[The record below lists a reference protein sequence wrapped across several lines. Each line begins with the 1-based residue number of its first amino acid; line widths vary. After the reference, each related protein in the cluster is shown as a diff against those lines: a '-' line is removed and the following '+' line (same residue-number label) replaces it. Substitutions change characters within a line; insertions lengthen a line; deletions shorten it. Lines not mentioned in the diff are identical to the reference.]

1 MLERRHAMSQIPP
14 THALPTLALPTLADI
29 RAAEQRIRPVIP
41 PTPFLQSRT
50 LSEMLG
56 CELWLKFENLH
67 FTASFKERGA
77 LNKLLL
83 LTPEERAKGVVAV
96 SAGNHALALAFH
108 ARRVGVKATIV
119 MPVTAPVVKAS
130 GARDFGAE
138 VIMHGKTFA
147 DAAELIPG
155 LIAER
160 GLILVHPFDDP
171 AVTAGQGTAGIE
183 MLEQVPELEML
194 VVPVGGGGLIGGIA
208 TAAKAMKP
216 SIRVVGVQT
225 ELYSGMAGLLGVA
238 GNAVSGGPSVAEG
251 IAVKEPGRLTRE
263 IARLHVDEMLV
274 VPEPA
279 IEDAV
284 TLLLE
289 IEKTLTEG
297 AGAAGVAAIRARP
310 ELFAGRKV
318 GAVLCGGNI
327 DLQLLVSVLHR
338 SLARRGR
345 LVRLTVTTLDAA
357 GQLAD
362 IASIIAKHG
371 GNIVEVWHDRIFA
384 SPFAKTTAIDI
395 EFELQNPAS
404 RQLIEAELTLKGMGV
419 VRR

>member
-1 MLERRHAMSQIPP
+1 MS
-14 THALPTLALPTLADI
+14 AALPTLADI
-29 RAAEQRIRPVIP
+29 RAAEARIRPVIP
-41 PTPFLQSRT
+41 PTPFLRSLT
-50 LSEMLG
+50 LSHMLG
-56 CELWLKFENLH
+56 CELTLKFENLN

-83 LTPEERAKGVVAV
+83 LTPEERERGVVAV
-96 SAGNHALALAFH
+96 SAGNHALALAYH
-108 ARRVGVKATIV
+108 AQRLGIAATIV
-119 MPVTAPVVKAS
+119 MPETAPVVKVS
-130 GARDFGAE
+130 GVRDFGAK
-138 VIMHGKTFA
+138 VILHGKTFA
-147 DAAELIPG
+147 DAAELLPG
-155 LIAER
+155 LIAEH
-160 GLILVHPFDDP
+160 GLVLCHPFDD
-171 AVTAGQGTAGIE
+171 AAIVAGQGTAGIE
-183 MLEQVPELEML
+183 MVEAAPDLDTL

-208 TAAKAMKP
+208 TAAKALKP
-216 SIRVVGVQT
+216 GIRVIGVQT
-225 ELYSGMAGLLGVA
+225 ELYSGMAGVMA
-238 GNAVSGGPSVAEG
+238 GAGGAITGGPSVAEG

-263 IARLHVDEMLV
+263 IVRRHVDEMLV

-310 ELFAGRKV
+310 ELFRGRKV
-318 GAVLCGGNI
+318 GVVLCGGNI

-362 IASIIAKHG
+362 VAAIIGRHG
-371 GNIVEVWHDRIFA
+371 GNIVEVWHDRVFA

-395 EFELQNPAS
+395 EFELQNPQA
-404 RQLIEAELTLKGMGV
+404 RQEIEAELIAKGIGV

>member
-1 MLERRHAMSQIPP
+1 MSQVPP
-14 THALPTLALPTLADI
+14 TQILPTQVPPTLALPTLADI

-171 AVTAGQGTAGIE
+171 AVIAGQGTAGIE

-371 GNIVEVWHDRIFA
+371 GNIVEVWHDRVFA

-395 EFELQNPAS
+395 EFELQNAAA

>member
-1 MLERRHAMSQIPP
+1 MPIS
-14 THALPTLALPTLADI
+14 LPTLADI
-29 RAAEQRIRPVIP
+29 HAAEERIRPTIP

-50 LSEMLG
+50 LSEMFG
-56 CELWLKFENLH
+56 CELWLKFENLN

-83 LTPEERAKGVVAV
+83 LTPEERKKGVVAV
-96 SAGNHALALAFH
+96 SAGNHALALAYH

-138 VIMHGKTFA
+138 VILHGKTFA
-147 DAAELIPG
+147 DAAELLPG

-160 GLILVHPFDDP
+160 GLILAHPFDDP
-171 AVTAGQGTAGIE
+171 AIVAGQGTAGLE
-183 MLEQVPELEML
+183 MLSAVPELDTV

-208 TAAKAMKP
+208 TAAKAIKP
-216 SIRVVGVQT
+216 SIRIVGVQT
-225 ELYSGMAGLLGVA
+225 ELYSGMAGVLGAARSPVA
-238 GNAVSGGPSVAEG
+238 GGPSVAEG

-263 IARLHVDEMLV
+263 IVRAKVDEMLV
-274 VPEPA
+274 VPESA

-284 TLLLE
+284 ALLLE

-297 AGAAGVAAIRARP
+297 AGAAGVAAIKARP
-310 ELFAGRKV
+310 ELFKGRKV

-357 GQLAD
+357 GELAE
-362 IASIIAKHG
+362 ITSIIARHG

-395 EFELQNPAS
+395 EFELQNPDA
-404 RQLIEAELTLKGMGV
+404 RRLIEADLTAKGMGV
-419 VRR
+419 VQR

>member
-1 MLERRHAMSQIPP
+1 MNDR
-14 THALPTLALPTLADI
+14 TKNLPTLADI
-29 RAAEQRIRPVIP
+29 RAAEARIRPSIP
-41 PTPFLQSRT
+41 PTPFMHSRT
-50 LSEMLG
+50 LSDILG
-56 CELWLKFENLH
+56 CKLMLKFENLN

-83 LTPEERAKGVVAV
+83 LTPQEREKGVVAV
-96 SAGNHALALAFH
+96 SAGNHALALAYH
-108 ARRVGVKATIV
+108 ARRLGIAATIV
-119 MPVTAPVVKAS
+119 MPVTAPVVKAA

-138 VIMHGKTFA
+138 VILHGKTFA
-147 DAAELIPG
+147 DAAELLPG

-160 GLILVHPFDDP
+160 GLVLVHPFDDP
-171 AVTAGQGTAGIE
+171 AVVCGQGTVGVE
-183 MLEQVPELEML
+183 MLEQAPDLDTL

-216 SIRVVGVQT
+216 GIRVVGVQT
-225 ELYSGMAGLLGVA
+225 ELYSGMAGVLGATRVSVA
-238 GNAVSGGPSVAEG
+238 GGPSVAEG
-251 IAVKEPGRLTRE
+251 IAVKEPGQLTRE
-263 IARLHVDEMLV
+263 IVRRYVDEMLV
-274 VPEPA
+274 VPESA

-297 AGAAGVAAIRARP
+297 AGAAGVAAIKAGP
-310 ELFAGRKV
+310 EFFKGRTV

-362 IASIIAKHG
+362 ITSIIAKHG
-371 GNIVEVWHDRIFA
+371 GNIVEVWHDRVFA

-395 EFELQNPAS
+395 EFELQNPNA
-404 RQLIEAELTLKGMGV
+404 RQLIENELTSKGMSV
-419 VRR
+419 VKR

>member
-1 MLERRHAMSQIPP
+1 MS
-14 THALPTLALPTLADI
+14 PTLPSLADI
-29 RAAEQRIRPVIP
+29 RAAEARIRSAVPK
-41 PTPFLQSRT
+41 TPFLQSRT
-50 LSEMLG
+50 LSEMFG
-56 CELWLKFENLH
+56 CELWLKFENLN

-83 LTPEERAKGVVAV
+83 LTPEERQKGVVTV
-96 SAGNHALALAFH
+96 SAGNHALALAYH

-119 MPVTAPVVKAS
+119 MPETAPIVKAS

-138 VIMHGKTFA
+138 VILHGKTFA

-155 LIAER
+155 LISER
-160 GLILVHPFDDP
+160 GLVLVHPFDDP
-171 AVTAGQGTAGIE
+171 AVISGQGTVGIE
-183 MLEQVPELEML
+183 MLEDVPALEML

-216 SIRVVGVQT
+216 GIRVLGVQT
-225 ELYSGMAGLLGVA
+225 ELYSGMAGALGRSR
-238 GNAVSGGPSVAEG
+238 NAVSGGPSVAEG
-251 IAVKEPGRLTRE
+251 IAVKEPGRLTRKIVRNE
-263 IARLHVDEMLV
+263 VEELLV
-274 VPEPA
+274 VPETA

-284 TLLLE
+284 ALLLE

-297 AGAAGVAAIRARP
+297 AGAAGVAAIKSHAER
-310 ELFAGRKV
+310 FKGRKV
-318 GAVLCGGNI
+318 GVVLCGGNI

-395 EFELQNPAS
+395 EFELQNPAA
-404 RQLIEAELTLKGMGV
+404 RQAIEADIALKGMGV
-419 VRR
+419 VKR

>member
-1 MLERRHAMSQIPP
+1 MTP
-14 THALPTLALPTLADI
+14 ALPTLADI

-56 CELWLKFENLH
+56 CELWLKFENLN

-83 LTPEERAKGVVAV
+83 LTPEERERGVVAV

-108 ARRVGVKATIV
+108 ARRVGVKAVIV
-119 MPVTAPVVKAS
+119 MPVTAPTVKAS

-138 VIMHGKTFA
+138 VILHGKTFA

-171 AVTAGQGTAGIE
+171 AVAAGQGTAGIE

-225 ELYSGMAGLLGVA
+225 ELYSGMAGLLGAA
-238 GNAVSGGPSVAEG
+238 GEASLGGPSVAEG

-263 IARLHVDEMLV
+263 IARRHVDEMLV

-284 TLLLE
+284 ALLLE

-297 AGAAGVAAIRARP
+297 AGAAGVAAIRSRP

-327 DLQLLVSVLHR
+327 DLQLLVAVLHR

-362 IASIIAKHG
+362 IASIIARHG
-371 GNIVEVWHDRIFA
+371 GNILEVWHDRVFA

-395 EFELQNPAS
+395 EFELQNPDS
-404 RQLIEAELTLKGMGV
+404 RKLIEAELATKGMGV

>member
-1 MLERRHAMSQIPP
+1 MPIP
-14 THALPTLALPTLADI
+14 LPTLADI
-29 RAAEQRIRPVIP
+29 RAAEARIRPTIP

-50 LSEMLG
+50 LSQMFG
-56 CELWLKFENLH
+56 CELWLKFENLN

-83 LTPEERAKGVVAV
+83 LTAEEREKGVVAV

-119 MPVTAPVVKAS
+119 MPVTAPAVKVM
-130 GARDFGAE
+130 GAREFGAE
-138 VIMHGKTFA
+138 VILHGKTFA
-147 DAAELIPG
+147 DAAELLPA
-155 LIAER
+155 LRAER
-160 GLILVHPFDDP
+160 GLVLCHPFDDP
-171 AVTAGQGTAGIE
+171 AIVAGQGTAAIE
-183 MLEQVPELEML
+183 MLEQVPELDTL

-208 TAAKAMKP
+208 TAAKAIKP
-216 SIRVVGVQT
+216 EIRVLGVQT
-225 ELYSGMAGLLGVA
+225 ELYSGMAGVLGAARTVA
-238 GNAVSGGPSVAEG
+238 GGPSVAEG
-251 IAVKEPGRLTRE
+251 IAVKEPGHLTRQ
-263 IARLHVDEMLV
+263 IVRSKVDDMLV

-284 TLLLE
+284 ALLLE

-297 AGAAGVAAIRARP
+297 AGAAGVAAVATRR
-310 ELFAGRKV
+310 ELFEGRKV

-357 GQLAD
+357 GELAE
-362 IASIIAKHG
+362 ITSIIARHG

-395 EFELQNPAS
+395 EFELQNPEA
-404 RQLIEAELTLKGMGV
+404 RKFIEAELTAKGMGV
-419 VRR
+419 VQR

>member
-1 MLERRHAMSQIPP
+1 MLERRAVMSP
-14 THALPTLALPTLADI
+14 ALPTLADI
-29 RAAEQRIRPVIP
+29 RAAEARIRPSIP
-41 PTPFLQSRT
+41 PTPFLHSRT
-50 LSEMLG
+50 LSEILG
-56 CELWLKFENLH
+56 CELWLKFENLN

-83 LTPEERAKGVVAV
+83 LTPQERAKGVVTV

-108 ARRVGVKATIV
+108 ARRLGVKAVIV
-119 MPVTAPVVKAS
+119 MPVTAPAVKVS

-138 VIMHGKTFA
+138 VILHGKTFA
-147 DAAELIPG
+147 DAAEIIPA

-160 GLILVHPFDDP
+160 GLVLVHPFDDP
-171 AVTAGQGTAGIE
+171 AVIAGQGTAGIE
-183 MLEQVPELEML
+183 MLEQSPGLEML

-208 TAAKAMKP
+208 TAAKALKP
-216 SIRVVGVQT
+216 AIRVIGVQT
-225 ELYSGMAGLLGVA
+225 ELYSGMAGVLGA
-238 GNAVSGGPSVAEG
+238 TGQAIAGGPSVAEG
-251 IAVKEPGRLTRE
+251 IAVKEPGRLTSE
-263 IARLHVDEMLV
+263 IVRAHVDEMLV
-274 VPEPA
+274 VPEAA

-297 AGAAGVAAIRARP
+297 AGAAGVAAIKARP
-310 ELFAGRKV
+310 ELFKGRKV

-371 GNIVEVWHDRIFA
+371 GNIVEVWHDRVFA

-395 EFELQNPAS
+395 EFELQNPQA
-404 RQLIEAELTLKGMGV
+404 RQSIEAELGLKGMGV

>member
-1 MLERRHAMSQIPP
+1 MS
-14 THALPTLALPTLADI
+14 LSLPTLADI
-29 RAAEQRIRPVIP
+29 RAAEARIRPTIP
-41 PTPFLQSRT
+41 PTPFLHSRT
-50 LSEMLG
+50 LSQMFG
-56 CELWLKFENLH
+56 CELWLKFENLN

-83 LTPEERAKGVVAV
+83 LTPQEREKGVVAV

-119 MPVTAPVVKAS
+119 MPVTAPAVKVM
-130 GARDFGAE
+130 GARGFGAE
-138 VIMHGKTFA
+138 VILHGKTFA
-147 DAAELIPG
+147 DAAELLPT
-155 LIAER
+155 LTAER
-160 GLILVHPFDDP
+160 GLILCHPFDDP
-171 AVTAGQGTAGIE
+171 AIVAGQGTAGIE
-183 MLEQVPELEML
+183 MLNEVPELDTL

-216 SIRVVGVQT
+216 KIRVLGVQT
-225 ELYSGMAGLLGVA
+225 ELYSGMAGLLGAARSTVA
-238 GNAVSGGPSVAEG
+238 GGPSVAEG

-263 IARLHVDEMLV
+263 IVRAKVDAMLV
-274 VPEPA
+274 VPESA

-284 TLLLE
+284 ALLLE

-297 AGAAGVAAIRARP
+297 AGAAGVAAVATRR
-310 ELFAGRKV
+310 ELFEGRKV

-357 GQLAD
+357 GELAE
-362 IASIIAKHG
+362 ITSIIARHG

-395 EFELQNPAS
+395 EFELQNPEA
-404 RQLIEAELTLKGMGV
+404 RRLIEADLTAKGMGV
-419 VRR
+419 VQR